1 MLVLTRKTTETIK
14 IGDEIEVT
22 VTQVK
27 GKTVRLAVKAPRE
40 MKILRGELKPLV
52 SGLRLAERKAVA

>member
-1 MLVLTRKTTETIK
+1 MLVLTRKVTEKIK

-22 VTQVK
+22 VTRVRGQ
-27 GKTVRLAVKAPRE
+27 TVRLAIQAPAG

-52 SGLRLAERKAVA
+52 LKLQSAEQKAVA